1 MKSRIVN
8 GSFSSYTKLKYI
20 SLAISILI
28 QIGFQ
33 TIQFYRN
40 QKCDMNYKS
49 VEKNHSDKENFMEK

>member
-33 TIQFYRN
+33 KTQFYRN

-49 VEKNHSDKENFMEK
+49 YVQNHSDEEISVEN